1 MKISIKMKTAT
12 WLLLCIPK
20 LFAQQGD
27 VITLSLKESVQRA
40 VEMNVNVS
48 QAELSRERSAH
59 KTAETFSNLLPQVDV
74 GGAFQDNTK
83 LPVTMLPG
91 EIIGQP
97 GITVPVTMGSKF
109 STSANVSANLVLYN
123 QTVLTAL
130 KLSKKGEYA
139 ATLGVEK
146 AAEEISKE
154 VAKLYFLIQTSAKQ
168 KELIQDNIAR
178 TGQMTN
184 IVKTLVDNGLGR
196 QVDYDRIMVSLQ
208 NLQTQWDNTDA
219 LYQQQVNM
227 MKYMLEMPSET
238 VIMLTDS
245 VSMPLLMAS
254 PAANDDFSNHIDIQ
268 LLETQ
273 KDIAAI
279 HQKMVNHGYY
289 PTLSAFGQY
298 GYLGLRQN
306 FGDYFND
313 SPAKKWFA
321 SSYIGLRLSVPVFDG
336 FRKRSQYRQ
345 ADVETRRATSLLD
358 NTKERFSANYKTA
371 MNNYF
376 NNRMTVERQQSNIN
390 LAERV
395 YRETS
400 LKYREGMATMS
411 DLLQDEMGLNNA
423 QANYLNALYK
433 FKEAELE
440 IMSLNGEIKSLIN
453 K

>member
-1 MKISIKMKTAT
+1 MKFSIKMKTAG
-12 WLLLCIPK
+12 LMLLCIPK
-20 LFAQQGD
+20 LFAQQGE
-27 VITLSLKESVQRA
+27 VTTLSLKDCVSRA

-48 QAELSRERSAH
+48 QAELAREKSAH
-59 KTAETFSNLLPQVDV
+59 KTAETLANLLPQVDAS
-74 GGAFQDNTK
+74 GSFQDNTK
-83 LPVTMLPG
+83 MPVTMLPG

-97 GITVPVTMGSKF
+97 GTTVPVTMGQKYN
-109 STSANVSANLVLYN
+109 TTANISANVTLYN

-146 AAEEISKE
+146 AEEEISKE
-154 VAKLYFLIQTSAKQ
+154 VAKLYFLIQTSEKQ
-168 KELIQDNIAR
+168 KELIQNNIAR
-178 TGQMTN
+178 TEQMTN
-184 IVKTLVDNGLGR
+184 IVKTLVNNGLGR
-196 QVDYDRIMVSLQ
+196 QVDHDRIMVSLQ

-238 VIMLTDS
+238 VIVLTDS
-245 VSMPLLMAS
+245 VSMPILTAS
-254 PAANDDFSNHIDIQ
+254 SIANDDFSNHVDIQ
-268 LLETQ
+268 LLEMQ
-273 KDIAAI
+273 KDIAYLN
-279 HQKMVNHGYY
+279 QKMVNHGYY
-289 PTLSAFGQY
+289 PSLSAFGQY
-298 GYLGLRQN
+298 GYQGLRKN

-313 SPAKKWFA
+313 SPANKWYT
-321 SSYIGLRLSVPVFDG
+321 SSYVGIKLTVPVFDG

-345 ADVETRRATSLLD
+345 AKTDYEKASLTLD

-376 NNRMTVERQQSNIN
+376 NNLMTVERQQSNIN

-400 LKYREGMATMS
+400 LKYREGIATMS

-423 QANYLNALYK
+423 QSNYLNSLYK
-433 FKEAELE
+433 LKEAELE

-453 K
+453 